1 MVLIRGSCNVMQ
13 RFIGFTRD
21 YAFVIFPLLIL
32 GFWLSYR
39 GPDWAIENF
48 KIHLSIAITMI
59 FGSFVAGGTAL
70 GGGAVAFPV
79 LTKLLSITPI
89 TAKLF
94 SLGIQSFG
102 MTAASITI
110 FSRKIPI
117 FSQAAKHTLVGA
129 IPGVLISLIWI
140 ADSLPQLMTKT
151 VFSSLLLSFAFI
163 LMFLGHHQMKCDDND
178 IKEIWLL
185 PAIGFLGG
193 VLSGVVGS
201 GVDIILF
208 ATLTMLLKKD
218 LKKATA
224 TSVVVMA
231 VISVIASGFNFFI
244 NETLTEEVINCIF
257 AAMPIVIVG
266 APVGAFVCS
275 KLPVSTVFYSLVILI
290 FIESS
295 LTFSEL
301 LSHL

>member
-48 KIHLSIAITMI
+48 KIHLSIAITMV

-129 IPGVLISLIWI
+129 IPGVMISLIWI

-163 LMFLGHHQMKCDDND
+163 LMLLGHHRMKCDDND
-178 IKEIWLL
+178 IKEIWLF

-295 LTFSEL
+295 LTLSEL
-301 LSHL
+301 LSYL

>member
-13 RFIGFTRD
+13 RFIGYTRD

-163 LMFLGHHQMKCDDND
+163 LTFLGHHRMKCDDND
-178 IKEIWLL
+178 IKEMWLF

-201 GVDIILF
+201 GVDIVLF

-244 NETLTEEVINCIF
+244 NKTLTEEVINCIF

>member
-1 MVLIRGSCNVMQ
+1 MQ
-13 RFIGFTRD
+13 RFIGYTRD

-163 LMFLGHHQMKCDDND
+163 LMFLGHHRMKCDDND
-178 IKEIWLL
+178 IKEMWLF

-201 GVDIILF
+201 GVDITLF

-244 NETLTEEVINCIF
+244 NKTLTEEVINCIF

>member
-1 MVLIRGSCNVMQ
+1 MQ

-48 KIHLSIAITMI
+48 KIHLSIAITMV

-129 IPGVLISLIWI
+129 IPGVMISLIWI

-163 LMFLGHHQMKCDDND
+163 LMFLGHHRMKCDDND
-178 IKEIWLL
+178 IKEIWLF

-295 LTFSEL
+295 LTLSEL
-301 LSHL
+301 LSYL

>member
-1 MVLIRGSCNVMQ
+1 MQ
-13 RFIGFTRD
+13 RFIGYTRD

-163 LMFLGHHQMKCDDND
+163 LMFLGHHRMKCDDND
-178 IKEIWLL
+178 IKEMWLF

-244 NETLTEEVINCIF
+244 NKTLTEEVINCIF

>member
-1 MVLIRGSCNVMQ
+1 MLIRGSCNVMQ
-13 RFIGFTRD
+13 RFIGYTRD

-163 LMFLGHHQMKCDDND
+163 LTFLGHHRMKCDDND
-178 IKEIWLL
+178 IKEMWLF

-201 GVDIILF
+201 GVDIVLF

-244 NETLTEEVINCIF
+244 NKTLTEEVINCIF

>member
-1 MVLIRGSCNVMQ
+1 MALIRGSCNVMQ
-13 RFIGFTRD
+13 RFIGYTRD

-163 LMFLGHHQMKCDDND
+163 LMFLGHHRMKCDDND
-178 IKEIWLL
+178 IKEMWLF

-244 NETLTEEVINCIF
+244 NKTLTEEVINCIF